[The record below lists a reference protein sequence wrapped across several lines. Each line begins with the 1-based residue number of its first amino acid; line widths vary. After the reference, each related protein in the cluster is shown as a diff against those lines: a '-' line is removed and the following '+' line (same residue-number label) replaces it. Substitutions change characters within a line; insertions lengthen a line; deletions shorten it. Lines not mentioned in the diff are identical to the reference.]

1 MKKLADGI
9 FDQLTCKP
17 ILTIKASDGL
27 NYIDLETLF
36 DPDTSQK
43 LTLQISKSLRLPGV
57 VTSMPAQAIVDY
69 IWGYENGLWKP
80 VHLTIPL
87 GDDYIRFKDTA
98 SENYGGLVTCNNV

>member
-1 MKKLADGI
+1 MADGI

-80 VHLTIPL
+80 VHHSFLSETTIL
-87 GDDYIRFKDTA
+87 
-98 SENYGGLVTCNNV
+98 